1 MRILFFL
8 QNKEESAVV
17 NELLTILGKEY
28 DCVAEAEIALV
39 FKNPETGDV
48 PSVKENANGNPRG
61 VAMPELFTNARPQ
74 WLEMV

>member
-17 NELLTILGKEY
+17 NKLLTILGKEY

-61 VAMPELFTNARPQ
+61 NTMPELLASSRPE